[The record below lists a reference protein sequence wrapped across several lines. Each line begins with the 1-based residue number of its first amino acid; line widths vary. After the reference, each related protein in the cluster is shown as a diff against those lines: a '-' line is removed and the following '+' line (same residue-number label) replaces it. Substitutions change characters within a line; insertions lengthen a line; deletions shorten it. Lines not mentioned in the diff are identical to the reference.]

1 MPVRTLSLQ
10 TPGGTL
16 PLSETEEEKGGEGWR
31 ERENE
36 GERKEEKKVHVDRK
50 GSEVVSFPFYNHMEL
65 EPG

>member
-1 MPVRTLSLQ
+1 MEHCLCLRRRKKR
-10 TPGGTL
+10 
-16 PLSETEEEKGGEGWR
+16 EERDG

-36 GERKEEKKVHVDRK
+36 GERKEEKKVDRK